1 MDPHSVAEGIK
12 AVLSIPITQL
22 VGVVLVIS
30 LAEHNGIPV
39 IDMLKV
45 LLRLKPAA
53 ESSGKGGDGMDASV
67 LQDIKNSFAQQTR
80 GYKEDTTAVL
90 TQIQVELGKVA
101 SAVSQSSES
110 RKESEE
116 RLERILDDIRNNGV
130 RIRKN

>member
-1 MDPHSVAEGIK
+1 
-12 AVLSIPITQL
+12 
-22 VGVVLVIS
+22 
-30 LAEHNGIPV
+30 
-39 IDMLKV
+39 
-45 LLRLKPAA
+45 
-53 ESSGKGGDGMDASV
+53 MDASV